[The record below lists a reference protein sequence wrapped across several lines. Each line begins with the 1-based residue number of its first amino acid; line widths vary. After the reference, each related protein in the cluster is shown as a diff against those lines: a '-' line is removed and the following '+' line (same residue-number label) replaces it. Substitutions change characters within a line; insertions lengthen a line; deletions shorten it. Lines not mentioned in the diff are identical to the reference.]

1 MGSLKF
7 PHASGNSMS
16 IAAPATNPNE
26 DLELKL
32 PATIGTAGQVLK
44 NSSTAGTLEFG
55 DDSAGKVLQ
64 IQYTSVAAD
73 NSNEQ
78 DNTTTDGSWVAL
90 TKPTLVITPAATSSK
105 IMVQLNIYAGIDQND
120 SGTEIELAV
129 RMLRSQS
136 GQSDVIVG
144 SGLWNMRAEHTASG
158 GWTGANAMIQMLH
171 VDTSFPNTNAITYS
185 FTSQLEKDADSCRFH
200 MGSSYSGNGTTLV
213 ATEFA

>member
-1 MGSLKF
+1 LSW
-7 PHASGNSMS
+7 
-16 IAAPATNPNE
+16 AAPVIA
-26 DLELKL
+26 
-32 PATIGTAGQVLK
+32 
-44 NSSTAGTLEFG
+44 
-55 DDSAGKVLQ
+55 DDSIVEAKLDVSNAPTNGQFLQAQSGEGGGLTWAGGGKVLQ

-158 GWTGANAMIQMLH
+158 GWTGANSMIQMLH